1 MEHIKDYKNVIKY
14 SNVNDALVI
23 KATQDVIQ
31 NEFLIQ
37 NLMFI
42 KTYYRTIADNTKK
55 LETTGIP
62 LTESIKVVANCAENF
77 RIIPGTCRVNMVTK
91 YDTLSAKNFD
101 FLIIST
107 INEILRG

>member
-1 MEHIKDYKNVIKY
+1 MEHIEDYKNVIKC
-14 SNVNDALVI
+14 SNVNDALAI

-42 KTYYRTIADNTKK
+42 ETCLRTIADNTKK
-55 LETTGIP
+55 LEATGIP
-62 LTESIKVVANCAENF
+62 LTESIKVVADRAEDF

-91 YDTLSAKNFD
+91 YDILSAKNFD
-101 FLIIST
+101 FFD
-107 INEILRG
+107 NFNN